1 MRYVSDKHC
10 RENRN
15 THFVFS
21 NVFFLENHAAYDIM
35 WENNVERGRPQMAIW
50 RMRIACWILKA
61 TNTHTH
67 THRLCNTQRFSTATM
82 FARRA
87 TVSLYTYIVCPV
99 GVSVVFPN
107 DDGRQNT
114 SEYSLTI

>member
-67 THRLCNTQRFSTATM
+67 THTQ
-82 FARRA
+82 
-87 TVSLYTYIVCPV
+87 
-99 GVSVVFPN
+99 VV
-107 DDGRQNT
+107 
-114 SEYSLTI
+114 